1 VTTTNEAENAGSAN
15 AGSANAP
22 AAGGAPGEITLYEG
36 APALLPSLWLWI
48 LAVVTL
54 GIAALVL
61 YFRRDATV
69 YRVTNQRIVISR
81 GLFSKRMEQLDLYR
95 IHDYVVE
102 QPLGQ
107 RIVGT
112 ANLRLSTFDRST
124 PTVALDGLATDV
136 PALYEKLRSAVEI
149 LKQQRGVRLVD
160 TESA

>member
-1 VTTTNEAENAGSAN
+1 VTTTTTNDEAN

-22 AAGGAPGEITLYEG
+22 GQGGAPGEITLYEG

-48 LAVVTL
+48 LAVITL

-112 ANLRLSTFDRST
+112 ANLRLSTFDRSS

-136 PALYEKLRSAVEI
+136 PALYEKLRSAVEL
-149 LKQQRGVRLVD
+149 LKQQRGVRVID
-160 TESA
+160 NESA